1 MPNSSIT
8 LLIAFPS
15 AIPEGSIR
23 IFSLLPFNSS
33 KAAFNQL
40 KSWQQIHQSVKATG
54 EKSFNLSAS
63 ILYFPISFTIT
74 LNCSHWFA
82 KYPAK
87 SLSKVVFPAPRNHK
101 IKKTS
106 FPVASEFSEIL
117 FTIVFCF
124 SCSRKGKFA
133 LSFISDIIIIHE
145 NIKEQNLRYDFVDKP
160 KVLASY
166 IFLKVF
172 HLPFYTKVASFL
184 SPSLPDRL

>member
-23 IFSLLPFNSS
+23 IFSLLPFKSS
-33 KAAFNQL
+33 KALFNQL

-106 FPVASEFSEIL
+106 LPVFSEFSEIL
-117 FTIVFCF
+117 FTILFCF
-124 SCSRKGKFA
+124 SCSRKGKCA
-133 LSFISDIIIIHE
+133 LNFISDIIIIHE
-145 NIKEQNLRYDFVDKP
+145 NIKVSNSKYDFEDQRTIQ
-160 KVLASY
+160 VLN
-166 IFLKVF
+166 IFLGAF
-172 HLPFYTKVASFL
+172 HQLFYKEAASFL
-184 SPSLPDRL
+184 SPF

>member
-33 KAAFNQL
+33 KALFNQL

-74 LNCSHWFA
+74 LNCSQWFA

-87 SLSKVVFPAPRNHK
+87 SLSNVVFPAPRNHK
-101 IKKTS
+101 IRKTS

-124 SCSRKGKFA
+124 SCSREGKFA
-133 LSFISDIIIIHE
+133 LSFTSDIIIIHE
-145 NIKEQNLRYDFVDKP
+145 NIKEQNLRYDFVDEP

-172 HLPFYTKVASFL
+172 HLPFCIKVASFL
-184 SPSLPDRL
+184 SPSLLGKL

>member
-63 ILYFPISFTIT
+63 ILYFPISFTMT
-74 LNCSHWFA
+74 LNCSQWFA

-106 FPVASEFSEIL
+106 FPIASEFSEIL

-133 LSFISDIIIIHE
+133 FNFISDIIIIHE
-145 NIKEQNLRYDFVDKP
+145 NIKEQNLRYDFVDEP
-160 KVLASY
+160 KVLTSY

-172 HLPFYTKVASFL
+172 HLPFCIKAASFL

>member
-23 IFSLLPFNSS
+23 IFSLLPFKSS
-33 KAAFNQL
+33 KALFNQL

-63 ILYFPISFTIT
+63 ILYFPISFTMT

-106 FPVASEFSEIL
+106 LPVFSEFSEIL

-124 SCSRKGKFA
+124 SCSCKGKFA

-145 NIKEQNLRYDFVDKP
+145 NIKEQNLRYDFVDEP

-172 HLPFYTKVASFL
+172 HLPFCIKVASFL
-184 SPSLPDRL
+184 SPSLLDKL